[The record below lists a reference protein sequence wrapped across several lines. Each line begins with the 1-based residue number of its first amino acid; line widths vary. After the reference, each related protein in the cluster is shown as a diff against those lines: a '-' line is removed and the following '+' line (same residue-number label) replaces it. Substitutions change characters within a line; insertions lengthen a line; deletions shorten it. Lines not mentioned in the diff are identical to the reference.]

1 MTALRWSDDV
11 LPTARAVLA
20 VQRARLAVLGVP
32 GELRLVGGSS
42 VPGALTVGDVDLH
55 LRVEPAAF
63 TEAVRL
69 LRDRY
74 RVVHPEIWSAT
85 LATFAVRATV
95 PAGLAVT
102 PAGSEHDL
110 RFTRTWALLGAD
122 DELLAEHN
130 ALKAASPVPG
140 DAAYERRKSEFF
152 DRVVALWDTH
162 PAGGRAHGAGDVTAR
177 RTRCPP
183 GPA

>member
-1 MTALRWSDDV
+1 MITLRWSDDV

-55 LRVEPAAF
+55 LRVEQAAF
-63 TEAVRL
+63 ATAVAV
-69 LRDRY
+69 LREHY
-74 RVVHPEIWSAT
+74 PVVHADIWGPT
-85 LATFAVRATV
+85 LATFEVPATV

-110 RFTRTWALLGAD
+110 RFTRTWLLLAAD
-122 DELLAEHN
+122 ADLLAEHN
-130 ALKAASPVPG
+130 AVKASAEPG
-140 DAAYERRKSEFF
+140 GEEYERRKSELF

-162 PAGGRAHGAGDVTAR
+162 PAGAVRNR
-177 RTRCPP
+177 
-183 GPA
+183 